1 MNEDMALLSL
11 LADIR
16 KAAGDPMGKLMQS
29 ELVEHIAALRADAER
44 YRWLRNESI
53 DYPYAETIASP
64 WCVYGSD
71 SDAYP
76 SRPIDREE
84 LDAAVDAAKAGK

>member
-1 MNEDMALLSL
+1 MNDYPGLLSFI
-11 LADIR
+11 AAIR
-16 KAAGDPMGKLMQS
+16 EAAGDAEGRLMQS
-29 ELVEHIAALRADAER
+29 ELVASIAALRADAER

-64 WCVYGSD
+64 WCVYGPD